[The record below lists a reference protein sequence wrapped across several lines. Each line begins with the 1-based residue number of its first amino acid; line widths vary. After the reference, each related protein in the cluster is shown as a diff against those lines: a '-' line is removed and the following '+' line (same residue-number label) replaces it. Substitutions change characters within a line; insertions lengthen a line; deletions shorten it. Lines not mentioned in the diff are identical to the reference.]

1 MDTSSV
7 SAAIVNTY
15 KSDCDKYFT
24 TAGIVNKNKKPVA
37 NGPDN
42 QSFGPTAVYK
52 SSPVSLAK
60 AVKNEAELEGMRNS
74 HLR

>member
-15 KSDCDKYFT
+15 KSACDKYSG
-24 TAGIVNKNKKPVA
+24 TAGIVNINNPGYKSC
-37 NGPDN
+37 GPD
-42 QSFGPTAVYK
+42 AVYK
-52 SSPVSLAK
+52 SSPISLAK